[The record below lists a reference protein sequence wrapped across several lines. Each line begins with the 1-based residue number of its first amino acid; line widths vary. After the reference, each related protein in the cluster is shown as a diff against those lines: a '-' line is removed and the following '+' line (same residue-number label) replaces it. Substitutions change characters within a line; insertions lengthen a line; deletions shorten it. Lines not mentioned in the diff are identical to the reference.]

1 MSTAPVY
8 SYSFVTFIY
17 LSMAQYSLE
26 LHNLIDQALHN
37 PKNLATESELTE
49 QANCALAAFRE
60 ADVDSSESLTIPELV
75 SLCSHMGLPME
86 SDEEEGELNANH
98 STNFPEYFF

>member
-1 MSTAPVY
+1 
-8 SYSFVTFIY
+8 
-17 LSMAQYSLE
+17 MAQYSLE

-37 PKNLATESELTE
+37 PKNLASESELTE
-49 QANCALAAFRE
+49 QANAALAAFRD

-86 SDEEEGELNANH
+86 DDEEEGENGLNFLVQFL
-98 STNFPEYFF
+98 STFTTVV

>member
-1 MSTAPVY
+1 
-8 SYSFVTFIY
+8 
-17 LSMAQYSLE
+17 MAQYSLE
-26 LHNLIDQALHN
+26 MRGLIDQALHN

-49 QANCALAAFRE
+49 QANSALSAFRE

-86 SDEEEGELNANH
+86 DDEEEGKLQ
-98 STNFPEYFF
+98 TNQSMNFHVKFV